1 MHKVKKLFLFLIP
14 IICGDLGAACVS
26 NDHNKVLIEE
36 GSLINKD
43 QPEIK
48 FKSAVFEL
56 DKYLLEGVTF
66 NTCEDDSS
74 WEIAADKAVLED
86 DVLSISNAKVK
97 LYNIPIFWLGN
108 ISLDKDKEINI
119 PNFGIT
125 DSNFDF
131 SYKFEGGNE
140 NAMFTLEP
148 IYTKSKFGVSLKAK
162 FDDGENKTSFQSFA
176 IDDNESSWVFR
187 INSLVKITEDL
198 RWKRVDIKTLN
209 LLPPVLAKQ
218 EAIESGCDEAWMTDA
233 NGYITEGSSSNAWIL
248 IKNKLITTPTSSS
261 ILKGITRT
269 TLIRSLK
276 NKNIQLIEKR
286 FNKKDIK
293 KSSEAFITSATQF
306 VMPVIKIDNDKIGNG
321 RVGKFAQI
329 FRESYMEAIQLK

>member
-97 LYNIPIFWLGN
+97 LYDIPIFWLGN

-148 IYTKSKFGVSLKAK
+148 IYTKSKFGVSLKQNLMTEGTK
-162 FDDGENKTSFQSFA
+162 Q
-176 IDDNESSWVFR
+176 VF
-187 INSLVKITEDL
+187 
-198 RWKRVDIKTLN
+198 N
-209 LLPPVLAKQ
+209 LLQL
-218 EAIESGCDEAWMTDA
+218 MTM
-233 NGYITEGSSSNAWIL
+233 NRHGY
-248 IKNKLITTPTSSS
+248 
-261 ILKGITRT
+261 LK
-269 TLIRSLK
+269 
-276 NKNIQLIEKR
+276 
-286 FNKKDIK
+286 
-293 KSSEAFITSATQF
+293 
-306 VMPVIKIDNDKIGNG
+306 
-321 RVGKFAQI
+321 
-329 FRESYMEAIQLK
+329 

>member
-97 LYNIPIFWLGN
+97 LFNIPIFWLGN

-131 SYKFEGGNE
+131 SYK
-140 NAMFTLEP
+140 LEKC
-148 IYTKSKFGVSLKAK
+148 YF
-162 FDDGENKTSFQSFA
+162 
-176 IDDNESSWVFR
+176 
-187 INSLVKITEDL
+187 
-198 RWKRVDIKTLN
+198 
-209 LLPPVLAKQ
+209 
-218 EAIESGCDEAWMTDA
+218 
-233 NGYITEGSSSNAWIL
+233 
-248 IKNKLITTPTSSS
+248 
-261 ILKGITRT
+261 
-269 TLIRSLK
+269 
-276 NKNIQLIEKR
+276 
-286 FNKKDIK
+286 
-293 KSSEAFITSATQF
+293 
-306 VMPVIKIDNDKIGNG
+306 
-321 RVGKFAQI
+321 
-329 FRESYMEAIQLK
+329 